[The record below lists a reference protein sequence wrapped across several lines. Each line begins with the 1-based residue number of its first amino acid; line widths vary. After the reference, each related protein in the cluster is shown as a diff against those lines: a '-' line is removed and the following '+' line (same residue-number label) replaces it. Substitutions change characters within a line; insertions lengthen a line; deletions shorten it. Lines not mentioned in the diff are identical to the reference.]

1 MNKPILKI
9 LFVCM
14 GNICRRQTS
23 AGRRT
28 LRAAVTISP
37 R

>member
-14 GNICRRQTS
+14 GNICRGPKAEAVFRQKLVDS
-23 AGRRT
+23 GFA
-28 LRAAVTISP
+28 
-37 R
+37 